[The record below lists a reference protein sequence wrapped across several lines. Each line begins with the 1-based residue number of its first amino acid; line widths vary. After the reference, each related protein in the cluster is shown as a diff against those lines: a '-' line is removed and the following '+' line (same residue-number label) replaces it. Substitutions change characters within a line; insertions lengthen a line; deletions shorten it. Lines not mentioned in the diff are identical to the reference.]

1 MIENDEQFQ
10 EVLKEYAKSKGVEY
24 DDFCRDIAC
33 DDCIFGKLGIYCTR
47 EPFREIEEYNEKI
60 KELKQEVSIMWNWRK
75 NRKIEN
81 KLKDFCKT
89 LRTTSNTVLSC
100 YGTSCEDCLFKDFD
114 ICKTLRTNSNDVF
127 SCRGIDCN
135 DCLFNNMDNF
145 SEWMRQAKTRGG
157 END

>member
-33 DDCIFGKLGIYCTR
+33 EDCIFGKLGLYCTS
-47 EPFREIEEYNEKI
+47 EPFKEIEEYYEKI
-60 KELKQEVSIMWNWRK
+60 KELKQEVSIMWNWKK

-89 LRTTSNTVLSC
+89 FRSGTNLSDLTC
-100 YGTSCEDCLFKDFD
+100 CGISCDKCLFHD
-114 ICKTLRTNSNDVF
+114 
-127 SCRGIDCN
+127 
-135 DCLFNNMDNF
+135 MDNF
-145 SEWMRQAKTRGG
+145 KEWARKAKEESIG
-157 END
+157 EDE